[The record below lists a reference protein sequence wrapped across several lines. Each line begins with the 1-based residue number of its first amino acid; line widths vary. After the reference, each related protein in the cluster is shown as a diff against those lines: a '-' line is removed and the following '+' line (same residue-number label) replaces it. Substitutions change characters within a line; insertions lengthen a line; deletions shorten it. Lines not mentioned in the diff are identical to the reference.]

1 MFTQL
6 WKKWWLKDKCI
17 DVQTN
22 LPYLPTCTKK
32 KYMETSKENMHVDLP
47 LSLLGLLLY
56 KIIGFYLIVKTCLD
70 YFIISLLQSV
80 ASTFF
85 SSFYVVCG
93 FHNFYWLHQGTAKIN
108 IAFMCRNR
116 NIWSKWPYC
125 TDILEEVSFYPHW
138 RV

>member
-1 MFTQL
+1 MSWCSNKFAL
-6 WKKWWLKDKCI
+6 LAYVCKKEVHGDKWGEHACWSPSLPIRPAFVQNNGVLPHCKNLSWL
-17 DVQTN
+17 TF
-22 LPYLPTCTKK
+22 L
-32 KYMETSKENMHVDLP
+32 
-47 LSLLGLLLY
+47 
-56 KIIGFYLIVKTCLD
+56 